1 MRAASPPAASTRLV
15 MFDVDGTL
23 VDSNGFDAVCYA
35 QAVRDVLDVDVD
47 QTWASY
53 RNVTDSGILEE
64 ILARGG
70 FETGVDALRGRV
82 KKRFIELT
90 RAYVSRPSF
99 AVREIPGASAL
110 IEALVLMPG
119 VSVAIATGGWQE
131 TAALKLESAGIR
143 THGLA
148 LATGSDAPERT
159 AIMQLAERRALRGA
173 AVAAKTY
180 FGDGAWDKRASAQLG
195 YRFIGIGAAVRH
207 DIRFEDYRDREAILQ
222 CLRR

>member
-119 VSVAIATGGWQE
+119 VIAWPP
-131 TAALKLESAGIR
+131 ANR
-143 THGLA
+143 W
-148 LATGSDAPERT
+148 P
-159 AIMQLAERRALRGA
+159 
-173 AVAAKTY
+173 
-180 FGDGAWDKRASAQLG
+180 
-195 YRFIGIGAAVRH
+195 
-207 DIRFEDYRDREAILQ
+207 
-222 CLRR
+222 